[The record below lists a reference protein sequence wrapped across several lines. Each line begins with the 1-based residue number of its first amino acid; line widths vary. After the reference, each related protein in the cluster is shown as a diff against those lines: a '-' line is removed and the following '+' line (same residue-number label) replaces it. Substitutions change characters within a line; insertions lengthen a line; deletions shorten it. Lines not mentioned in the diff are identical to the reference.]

1 MTPTAPS
8 DRTRSDAERIES
20 AVSYMADQLCRGFI
34 YHDRRE
40 REASL
45 EAFAAVDTLQ
55 FAHLDESAAR
65 EAARGY
71 VDALWAKDAVED
83 ACRVDGD
90 IDPDRLA
97 AADWSAVEDGF
108 ERRAAAAGIDPEY
121 ARLTTVAWR
130 EHKCGGDYWTP
141 MMHAQMLELQTA
153 LQDDDYPDKPRHGQ
167 GGFGPEP
174 ARYALGNEL
183 HDTREWTQAREVMT
197 PYFRRIVEAHAADLP
212 ASAYDIVPVPD
223 PTPLAFDAD

>member
-1 MTPTAPS
+1 MTTPPPVPDDPEGSVRLDSTA
-8 DRTRSDAERIES
+8 A
-20 AVSYMADQLCRGFI
+20 YMADRLCLGFV

-40 REASL
+40 REAAI

-65 EAARGY
+65 EAAVGY

-83 ACRVDGD
+83 ACRDRHGE

-97 AADWSAVEDGF
+97 EADWSAVEAGF
-108 ERRAAAAGIDPEY
+108 RDRAAVAGIDPEY

-130 EHKCGGDYWTP
+130 EHKCGGDYWSP
-141 MMHAQMLELQTA
+141 MMRAQMLELRAA
-153 LQDDDYPDKPRHGQ
+153 LQDEDYPHKPRHGR

-174 ARYALGNEL
+174 TRYALGVEL
-183 HDTREWTQAREVMT
+183 HDTRQWGQAREAMT
-197 PYFRRIVEAHAADLP
+197 PYFRRIVTEHADELSPVARTVVP
-212 ASAYDIVPVPD
+212 APEPIP
-223 PTPLAFDAD
+223 FDAD

>member
-1 MTPTAPS
+1 MTAAPS
-8 DRTRSDAERIES
+8 DRTPNDSERVE
-20 AVSYMADQLCRGFI
+20 AVATYMADQLCRGFI

-40 REASL
+40 REASID
-45 EAFAAVDTLQ
+45 AFAAVDTLQ
-55 FAHLDESAAR
+55 FAHLNESAAR
-65 EAARGY
+65 EAALGY

-97 AADWSAVEDGF
+97 AADWSAVEAGF
-108 ERRAAAAGIDPEY
+108 ERRATAAGIDTEY

-141 MMHAQMLELQTA
+141 MMRAQMLELRAA
-153 LQDDDYPDKPRHGQ
+153 LQDDDYPDKPRHGR

-174 ARYALGNEL
+174 TRYVLGVEL
-183 HDTREWTQAREVMT
+183 HDTREWVQAREVMT
-197 PYFRRIVEAHAADLP
+197 PYFERIVEAHADDLP
-212 ASAYDIVPVPD
+212 ASADDIVPAPD
-223 PTPLAFDAD
+223 PAPIALDAD